1 MDPIIGKRYN
11 DDILHQAMQ
20 RFGIKRNQIELLD
33 GFESFI
39 YEFYR
44 PQDGEFI
51 LRIGHS
57 GRRTPE
63 LIAGEVDWINY
74 LARGGANVSRAILSK
89 NGKLVESVDDG
100 HGEQFLATAFLKA
113 RGAPSWETEWTP
125 KFVEHYGRVMGRIHR
140 LTKDYVPSD
149 PSWRRPEWDTPG
161 NMNIAKTLLASETAA
176 LAKFQDLMCHFETL
190 PKGGESYGLIHQD
203 AHGGNFFVHEGQ
215 ITLFDFDD
223 CIYSWLIYDIAM
235 VLFYAAMWAD
245 DKAAFTQEF
254 MPDFLHGYA
263 RENSLDLK
271 WLRELPY
278 FLKLRE
284 IDLFGLIQHD
294 FDMETLDDPWCV
306 GYMKGRKELIDSDM
320 PYIDFD
326 WDSLAEFLLPS

>member
-1 MDPIIGKRYN
+1 MDPEIVKRYN
-11 DDILHQAMQ
+11 NEILHAAMQ
-20 RFGIKRNQIELLD
+20 RFGIQKHQIKRLD

-51 LRIGHS
+51 LRISHS

-74 LARGGANVSRAILSK
+74 LERGGANVSRAILS
-89 NGKLVESVDDG
+89 NQGKLVEPLEDG
-100 HGEQFLATAFLKA
+100 HGEHFLATAFIKA
-113 RGAPSWETEWTP
+113 QGASSWETEWTP
-125 KFVEHYGRVMGRIHR
+125 EFVQHYGSVIGHIHT
-140 LTKDYVPSD
+140 LTKAYVPFH
-149 PSWRRPEWDTPG
+149 PSWRRPEWDSAENLNTA
-161 NMNIAKTLLASETAA
+161 NLLPASETAA
-176 LAKFQDLMCHFETL
+176 LLKFQELMHHFDTL
-190 PKGGESYGLIHQD
+190 PKTGESYGLIHQD

-223 CIYSWLIYDIAM
+223 CVYSWFIYDIAM
-235 VLFYAAMWAD
+235 VLFYAALWKD
-245 DKAAFTQEF
+245 DKAAFTQDF
-254 MPDFLHGYA
+254 MRDFLRGYA
-263 RENSLDLK
+263 QENALDPI

-294 FDMETLDDPWCV
+294 FDMETLDDPWNV
-306 GYMKGRKELIDSDM
+306 GYMKGRKELIDKDV
-320 PYIDFD
+320 PFIDFD
-326 WDSLAEFLLPS
+326 WISLATYL